1 MIIVKLLICILLWI
15 VAHKVCEGYPYEFMM
30 PMYEENEDGK
40 PKQYDYFHF
49 YSTIYMIVFL
59 IIILMF

>member
-1 MIIVKLLICILLWI
+1 MLWI
-15 VAHKVCEGYPYEFMM
+15 GAHKVCEGYSYEFMM

-40 PKQYDYFHF
+40 PKQYDYFDF

-59 IIILMF
+59 IIILIW